1 MIVFVSSLEGDAH
14 EVGPWHF
21 RTFLLLLAL
30 TTPPLITLVE
40 AKETFYKGKLVDI
53 GTHRLH
59 INCAGEGSPTVIFDS
74 GIGGFS
80 LEWSKIQKNLIKN
93 NL

>member
-21 RTFLLLLAL
+21 RIFLLLLAIA
-30 TTPPLITLVE
+30 TPPLITLVE
-40 AKETFYKGKLVDI
+40 AKETFYKGILVDI
-53 GTHRLH
+53 GTW
-59 INCAGEGSPTVIFDS
+59 CEY
-74 GIGGFS
+74 
-80 LEWSKIQKNLIKN
+80 N